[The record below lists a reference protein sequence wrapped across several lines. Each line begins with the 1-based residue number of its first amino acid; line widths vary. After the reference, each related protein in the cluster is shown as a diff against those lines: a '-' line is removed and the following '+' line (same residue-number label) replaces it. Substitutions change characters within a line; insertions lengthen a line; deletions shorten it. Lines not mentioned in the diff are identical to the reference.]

1 MNMEQRA
8 ARHAEMHKQEGL
20 LPHAGAHGE
29 DVEAE
34 RPLFALAPGSVCI
47 TYATSRSKIWY
58 NMHQRGGCLGI
69 TEKEVCGCRVITTEK
84 SCYFATTA
92 PPTMAHHS
100 Q

>member
-58 NMHQRGGCLGI
+58 NMRHRGSCFGI
-69 TEKEVCGCRVITTEK
+69 TEKEVCRCRVITT
-84 SCYFATTA
+84 
-92 PPTMAHHS
+92 
-100 Q
+100 